1 LDRELSCCLALTR
14 QRVACHVL
22 LPCAAGWCNKTN
34 EKGRAEEDT
43 QNGGPFGMI
52 ASPRPTPGAS
62 EIPAT
67 PLLEIAQLTMRFGGI
82 VALENV
88 SFTVSKGRIA
98 GLIGPNGAGKTTLFN
113 CLSRLYRPERGDI
126 RLNGR
131 SLRQCAAADMAAMGI
146 GRTFQ
151 SPALF
156 GSMTVLD
163 NVKVGGHARGRNGAV
178 IDALTVPS
186 GRREEREL
194 DEAARAMLA
203 FVGLEA
209 DTARPAAALSF
220 AARKRVELARA
231 LTVRPSL
238 LLLDEPAG
246 GLNHEE
252 VGELGALIRSV
263 RDQLAITILL
273 VEHHMGLVM
282 SLSEQVVVLNFG
294 RVIADGTP
302 AVVRADPAVAEAY
315 LGTRH

>member
-1 LDRELSCCLALTR
+1 MGAVSRFAAQPRRERPTKHR
-14 QRVACHVL
+14 
-22 LPCAAGWCNKTN
+22 N
-34 EKGRAEEDT
+34 
-43 QNGGPFGMI
+43 NGGPGEENAANGGPIGMTTSPPPMHQTT
-52 ASPRPTPGAS
+52 ASA
-62 EIPAT
+62 AA
-67 PLLEIAQLTMRFGGI
+67 PLLDIAQLTMRFGGI

-126 RLNGR
+126 RLNGK
-131 SLRQCAAADMAAMGI
+131 SLRRCAASDIAAIGI

-163 NVKVGGHARGRNGAV
+163 NVKVGGHARGRNCAV
-178 IDALTVPS
+178 IDAITLPS
-186 GRREEREL
+186 VRREERRF
-194 DEAARAMLA
+194 DETARAMLA
-203 FVGLEA
+203 FVGLEREA
-209 DTARPAAALSF
+209 SRPAAILSF

-231 LTVRPSL
+231 LAVRPSL

-246 GLNHEE
+246 GLNHDE
-252 VGELGALIRSV
+252 VAELGALIRSV

-282 SLSEQVVVLNFG
+282 SLSDQVVVLNFG
-294 RVIADGTP
+294 RVIADGP
-302 AVVRADPAVAEAY
+302 PEEVRGNPAVAEAY